1 MFKVILIRGSEPV
14 KIWEHDNEKG
24 ARRRAYALAKLH
36 NCYVKEGR
44 VGETLIVDASGWYR

>member
-24 ARRRAYALAKLH
+24 ARRRAYALAELH